1 MKIKTYI
8 LSFVLLVLLPATQCI
23 AKYNVGELDSDYQKS
38 CSEFQSTRQ
47 GSSVEKYAKKMADGL
62 TDIGSVVERL
72 ATDDEK
78 RVIYKSFFGTAIALG
93 FGVETPQQIFDEY
106 YESKRA
112 TLESS
117 KYAANFK
124 FLKAVN
130 TLSHGLVKQ
139 FKEGSFSNLSWRS
152 QINEQSH
159 NVYETILTSNFISW
173 FCESLAEYYTEFSF
187 VSDREW
193 FAEVQKQVQKGN
205 YVEREVTTRG
215 NMRHYWVFN
224 EARDGVIG
232 VYKEASVETKSYQVE
247 AEAKQIPHRV
257 LGLNGVVISETYNY
271 PSNCHTRADG
281 SKFILVTNTREV
293 RKDLSNRFLT
303 NLVAGVMD
311 FSDVVSREIPVRV
324 KLQGKDKSVQLDPT
338 NYTGLLEK
346 FLGSFERDVPSEN
359 SGINNLVR
367 SIYKTQSEK
376 SEDQSGCHVIH
387 QSDVYNALLN
397 NFNEGQVQ
405 AFAQEST
412 LSVQDLFKVLA
423 FAKITNN
430 RDSHSNNIVFM
441 WVNGGF
447 KPILIDHEYTWEGT
461 QKVPMFYELDQAGK
475 TLKSAWMQRILSVLQ
490 HSREKFHHIFGAF
503 GERMQREESG
513 FFERFEK
520 LRSFCLVDQTLR
532 AITHELYTYKDG
544 SSYNPD
550 MYIAPVLAEL
560 GGGRVSHPQD
570 MFSTLNKWIYSMN
583 KAEYEKWLNVLNGT
597 WQRSI
602 NDKSTP
608 VWRKSE
614 KPGRRVFT

>member
-1 MKIKTYI
+1 MLHFT
-8 LSFVLLVLLPATQCI
+8 
-23 AKYNVGELDSDYQKS
+23 
-38 CSEFQSTRQ
+38 
-47 GSSVEKYAKKMADGL
+47 VEWA
-62 TDIGSVVERL
+62 
-72 ATDDEK
+72 
-78 RVIYKSFFGTAIALG
+78 
-93 FGVETPQQIFDEY
+93 
-106 YESKRA
+106 
-112 TLESS
+112 
-117 KYAANFK
+117 
-124 FLKAVN
+124 
-130 TLSHGLVKQ
+130 Q
-139 FKEGSFSNLSWRS
+139 FKEGGFSNLSWRS
-152 QINEQSH
+152 QVNEQSH
-159 NVYETILTSNFISW
+159 NLCETILTSNFISW

-193 FAEVQKQVQKGN
+193 FAEIQKQVQKGN

-215 NMRHYWVFN
+215 NMGHYWVFN

-232 VYKEASVETKSYQVE
+232 VYKEALPKIEYYEVEVDL
-247 AEAKQIPHRV
+247 P
-257 LGLNGVVISETYNY
+257 YNY
-271 PSNCHTRADG
+271 NPRRGDSHYLRADG
-281 SKFILVTNTREV
+281 SKYEML
-293 RKDLSNRFLT
+293 RKERDAKQDLSNRFLT
-303 NLVAGVMD
+303 NLVAGVID

-324 KLQGKDKSVQLDPT
+324 KLQGKDRSVQLDPT

-346 FLGSFERDVPSEN
+346 FVGSFERDVPTEDSD
-359 SGINNLVR
+359 INNLVR

-397 NFNEGQVQ
+397 NFDEGQVQ
-405 AFAQEST
+405 AFAQERT

-430 RDSHSNNIVFM
+430 LDSHSNNIVFM
-441 WVNGGF
+441 WMNGGF

-461 QKVPMFYELDQAGK
+461 RKVPMFYELDQAGK
-475 TLKSAWMQRILSVLQ
+475 TLKSAWMQRVLSVLQ
-490 HSREKFHHIFGAF
+490 HSREKFHNVFGAF

-520 LRSFCLVDQTLR
+520 LRSFCLADQTLR

-544 SSYNPD
+544 SSYNHD
-550 MYIAPVLAEL
+550 MYITPVLAEL

-597 WQRSI
+597 WQRPI

-608 VWRKSE
+608 VWRKYE